1 MACPQAKKVAQHMQ
15 KHSAGADDADAPLG
29 GGRFVWTKK
38 IEKDLASGVDVREFS
53 KKAEHQRAIERQ
65 VSSKPCAPGEL

>member
-1 MACPQAKKVAQHMQ
+1 MQ
-15 KHSAGADDADAPLG
+15 KLSAPADDADAPLG

-65 VSSKPCAPGEL
+65 VSPGLKPEANVP